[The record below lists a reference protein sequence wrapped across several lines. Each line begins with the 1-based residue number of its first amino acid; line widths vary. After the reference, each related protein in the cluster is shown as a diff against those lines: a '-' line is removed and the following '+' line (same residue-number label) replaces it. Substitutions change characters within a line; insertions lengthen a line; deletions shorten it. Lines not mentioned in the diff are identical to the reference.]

1 MTHALVLVGDPLPEG
16 AEESATTILSAF
28 DASPTDGKILS
39 VRRASELS
47 VEGVEGREST
57 ITAAIREALPEVDVA
72 LLPQANR
79 RKKLLCADMDATI
92 VVGETI
98 DELADAVG
106 IKDEVAAIT
115 ERAMR
120 GELDFEQALDAR
132 VAMLKG
138 LAATEID
145 RVAQSLNYMP
155 GAAALVA
162 TMRHHG
168 ADCVLVSGGFDRVTG
183 VVRETLGFH
192 MDKSNHLEVGSDGKL
207 TGTVRKPVVGA
218 ETKRSLLLERAKKA
232 RIETADCLAI
242 GDGANDCLR
251 VERAG
256 IGIAYQAKPKLKSVT
271 HFHIDFSDLRTALY
285 FQGYSDA
292 VIIEKP

>member
-1 MTHALVLVGDPLPEG
+1 MTHALVLVGNPLPQGTE
-16 AEESATTILSAF
+16 ASATTILSAF

-39 VRRASELS
+39 AERASELT

-57 ITAAIREALPEVDVA
+57 ILAALREALPEVDIA
-72 LLPQANR
+72 LMPSANR

-106 IKDEVAAIT
+106 IKAEVAAIT

-145 RVAQSLNYMP
+145 RVAQSLTYMP

-162 TMRHHG
+162 TMRAHG

-183 VVRETLGFH
+183 IVRERLGFH
-192 MDKSNHLEVGSDGKL
+192 LDKSNHLEVGKDDKL

-218 ETKRSLLLERAKKA
+218 ETKRALLLERAEKGGIA
-232 RIETADCLAI
+232 ASDCLAI
-242 GDGANDCLR
+242 GDGANDCLM

-256 IGIAYQAKPKLKSVT
+256 MGIAYQAKPALKSVT
-271 HFHIDFSDLRTALY
+271 NFHINHTDLRTALY

-292 VIIEKP
+292 LISEKL

>member
-1 MTHALVLVGDPLPEG
+1 MTHALVLVGNPLPEG

-28 DASPTDGKILS
+28 DASPIDGKILS
-39 VRRASELS
+39 VGRASELL
-47 VEGVEGREST
+47 VEGVEDREST
-57 ITAAIREALPEVDVA
+57 ITAAVREALPEVDVA
-72 LLPQANR
+72 LVPLANR
-79 RKKLLCADMDATI
+79 RKKILCADMDATI

-138 LAATEID
+138 LVATEID
-145 RVAQSLNYMP
+145 RVAQSLIYMS

-162 TMRHHG
+162 TMRQHE
-168 ADCVLVSGGFDRVTG
+168 ADCVLVSGGFDRVTS

-192 MDKSNHLEVGSDGKL
+192 FDQSNHLEIGADETL
-207 TGTVRKPVVGA
+207 LGTVRKPVVGA
-218 ETKRSLLLERAKKA
+218 ETKRSLLLDRAKKA
-232 RIETADCLAI
+232 GIEAAECLAI
-242 GDGANDCLR
+242 GDGANDCLM

-256 IGIAYQAKPKLKSVT
+256 MGIAYQAKPKLKSVT
-271 HFHIDFSDLRTALY
+271 NFHIDHTDLRTALY
-285 FQGYSDA
+285 YQGYSDA
-292 VIIEKP
+292 VIIEKL

>member
-1 MTHALVLVGDPLPEG
+1 MTHALVLVGDPLPQG
-16 AEESATTILSAF
+16 AEASATVILSAF
-28 DASPTDGKILS
+28 DVSPIDGRVLS
-39 VRRASELS
+39 IERASELT

-57 ITAAIREALPEVDVA
+57 IVAALREALPEVDLA
-72 LLPQANR
+72 LMPSENR

-106 IKDEVAAIT
+106 IREEVAAIT

-138 LAATEID
+138 LAASEID
-145 RVAQSLNYMP
+145 RVAQSLTYMP

-162 TMRHHG
+162 TMRKHG

-183 VVRETLGFH
+183 VVRERLGFH
-192 MDKSNHLEVGSDGKL
+192 LDRSNHLEVGSDGTL

-218 ETKRSLLLERAKKA
+218 ETKRELLVERAKKA
-232 RIETADCLAI
+232 GIALEDCLAI
-242 GDGANDCLR
+242 GDGANDCLM

-256 IGIAYQAKPKLKSVT
+256 MGVAYQAKPTLKSVT
-271 HFHIDFSDLRTALY
+271 GLHINYTDLRTALY
-285 FQGYSDA
+285 FQGFSDA
-292 VIIEKP
+292 LIIEKP

>member
-1 MTHALVLVGDPLPEG
+1 MSHALVLVGDPLPEG
-16 AEESATTILSAF
+16 AEDSATAILTAF
-28 DASPTDGKILS
+28 DASPTDGKVLS
-39 VRRASELS
+39 VRRASELM
-47 VEGVEGREST
+47 VEGIGDREST

-72 LLPQANR
+72 VAPLANR

-98 DELADAVG
+98 DELADALG
-106 IKDEVAAIT
+106 IKEEVAAIT

-138 LAATEID
+138 LAATKID
-145 RVAQSLNYMP
+145 HVAQSLTYMP
-155 GAAALVA
+155 GATALVA
-162 TMRHHG
+162 TMRKHG
-168 ADCVLVSGGFDRVTG
+168 SDCVLVSGGFDRVTS
-183 VVRETLGFH
+183 VVRETLNFH
-192 MDKSNHLEVGSDGKL
+192 LDKSNHLEVGSDGTL
-207 TGTVRKPVVGA
+207 VGTVRKPVVGA
-218 ETKRSLLLERAKKA
+218 ETKRALLLERAELSGIDA
-232 RIETADCLAI
+232 SECVAI
-242 GDGANDCLR
+242 GDGANDCLM

-256 IGIAYQAKPKLKSVT
+256 MGIAFQAKPKLKSVT
-271 HFHIDFSDLRTALY
+271 NFHIDHTDLRTVLY